1 MAGDVKSSLGTW
13 HPQSSAGYCLSFV
26 LCLRCILSL
35 CVHWRVTQGQWQ
47 DSTPAAP
54 CSATPTPPLPIS
66 PPFPVTPL
74 LSLLTGQHAG
84 PLCHLSISETAP
96 RGASVTELGAAA
108 CCLCLDSG
116 KVPLLPF
123 RLLSFSPALS
133 CSLLLPVLSFT
144 NTDTQNDTHIQS
156 SDSFCQLFPTSAS
169 RHKGAT
175 PPPPPQAAPTL
186 LPPPTAPACH
196 LWSGCQVLRLTCQ
209 AATLTVDPEKKD
221 RNQLETDDI

>member
-1 MAGDVKSSLGTW
+1 MIPTVQRRVLFIFCAVFEMHSQSMCALKGYTGTVTGFSTSCSLQC
-13 HPQSSAGYCLSFV
+13 HPHV
-26 LCLRCILSL
+26 
-35 CVHWRVTQGQWQ
+35 
-47 DSTPAAP
+47 
-54 CSATPTPPLPIS
+54 PLPVS

-84 PLCHLSISETAP
+84 PLCHLSISESTP
-96 RGASVTELGAAA
+96 QGASVTELGAAA

-133 CSLLLPVLSFT
+133 CSLLLPMLSFT

-175 PPPPPQAAPTL
+175 PPPPQPPPPL
-186 LPPPTAPACH
+186 LPPPTVPACH

-209 AATLTVDPEKKD
+209 AGTLTVDPERKD
-221 RNQLETDDI
+221 WNQLETDDI